1 MKRWTSKSRKITW
14 LLDSATGLK
23 SLHDIPASAWIF
35 VRLRHSR
42 TALWCCASSHQATGV
57 LASRPCRAPIADA
70 CGRAGLRAALACFTP
85 AGVVGLA
92 CCSLHPCTPFSPSR
106 SARPVGAG
114 GRSAV
119 FEPVTAALRVAASA
133 LLVRDVAGQYRPAE
147 ADEVL
152 LAAQQLLAAQVRGS
166 DLMDSPAVVKDFLR
180 ARLGHLPHEV
190 FAVVHLDAQ
199 NRVLDYVEMFR
210 GTVSQ
215 TSVYPREVVR
225 DALLRNSSALVLV
238 HNHPSGAAR
247 PSRADEYLTQTLKQ
261 AAALVDVRVLDHFI
275 VAGDSVN
282 SMAEQ
287 GLV

>member
-1 MKRWTSKSRKITW
+1 MQHDLFSS
-14 LLDSATGLK
+14 LDS
-23 SLHDIPASAWIF
+23 F
-35 VRLRHSR
+35 Q
-42 TALWCCASSHQATGV
+42 ALS
-57 LASRPCRAPIADA
+57 
-70 CGRAGLRAALACFTP
+70 
-85 AGVVGLA
+85 
-92 CCSLHPCTPFSPSR
+92 
-106 SARPVGAG
+106 
-114 GRSAV
+114 
-119 FEPVTAALRVAASA
+119 VAASA

-180 ARLGHLPHEV
+180 SRLGNLPHEV

-282 SMAEQ
+282 SMAEL
-287 GLV
+287 GMV

>member
-1 MKRWTSKSRKITW
+1 MQHDLFSS
-14 LLDSATGLK
+14 LDS
-23 SLHDIPASAWIF
+23 F
-35 VRLRHSR
+35 Q
-42 TALWCCASSHQATGV
+42 ALS
-57 LASRPCRAPIADA
+57 
-70 CGRAGLRAALACFTP
+70 
-85 AGVVGLA
+85 
-92 CCSLHPCTPFSPSR
+92 
-106 SARPVGAG
+106 
-114 GRSAV
+114 
-119 FEPVTAALRVAASA
+119 VAASA

-180 ARLGHLPHEV
+180 ARVGNLPHEV